1 MSGTLHRLIGWWKS
15 GSPCR
20 QARCLL
26 GIAALVLAIV
36 LLAAPKPGLTDD
48 PVKLGQWWGAL
59 AALVLTTLLAVTA
72 PWWTRPPRGG
82 ETSPP
87 MRPPT
92 PRWFWPLVAV
102 AMLGT
107 AIMGSMRLNHDL
119 WDDEEYT
126 LRRFVQGSFRPAK
139 DATDGRVE
147 FREVAAG
154 RAFHDYRKP
163 NNHILHSLLARLS
176 VSAWKPWR
184 DPAHAPFSE
193 AALRVPA
200 YLFGIA
206 AVATIA
212 LLLKELGLARAGVWA
227 AFLLAAHPW
236 HLRYASEARGY
247 SIVLCLLPLLLVFW
261 LRALR
266 DGRWRWWNAVAATSF
281 ALLYTYPATL
291 YPVGFL
297 GVVTLLLLTV
307 TKAAPDRVT
316 ALARWL
322 ASSTLAA
329 AAFLVL
335 FAPCVPQLLH
345 YLARDRSQGGMGD
358 WWLREFGAQLFTG
371 MAWFKSKDLAAPQ
384 PELFAVATQHPA
396 LFQTLLLASL
406 AMVILGAAR
415 LFSRGALPAA
425 VTVTLVVPAALA
437 YFAALRS
444 GTFLYE
450 WYLIYLLPGVIAL
463 LATGLDST
471 AQPFRRFAWSGAVP
485 ALLLALFLGGYLFLT
500 SEARTWLLGRPL
512 QPMSESVLLT
522 RETTL
527 PNYPGHNRVITASF
541 NTPAFL
547 YDPHGVQAKSMEEL
561 RALIR
566 QSKER
571 GVPLYL
577 NVGNPWA
584 ASYHHPEMYKLMTES
599 GSFEVIAHLPGFDPT
614 LDRIVARYKPTE
626 P

>member
-1 MSGTLHRLIGWWKS
+1 VSGSLRRLTEWWKHSTTS
-15 GSPCR
+15 GR
-20 QARCLL
+20 ARWIL
-26 GIAALVLAIV
+26 GTAALALVVV

-48 PVKLGQWWGAL
+48 AVKIAQWWGAL
-59 AALVLTTLLAVTA
+59 AALALTTLLALTA
-72 PWWTRPPRGG
+72 PWWTRPPRSG

-87 MRPPT
+87 TRLPT

-107 AIMGSMRLNHDL
+107 AIMGSMRLSHDL
-119 WDDEEYT
+119 WDDEDYT
-126 LRRFVQGSFRPAK
+126 LRRFVQGSYRPAK

-176 VSAWKPWR
+176 VSVWKPWR
-184 DPAHAPFSE
+184 DRAGAPFSE

-247 SIVLCLLPLLLVFW
+247 SMVLCLLPLLLVFW
-261 LRALR
+261 LRAMR

-297 GVVTLLLLTV
+297 GVVTLLLLAAGR
-307 TKAAPDRVT
+307 AAPGRAT

-322 ASSTLAA
+322 ASSTVAA
-329 AAFLVL
+329 AAFIVL
-335 FAPCVPQLLH
+335 FAPCVPQLLN
-345 YLARDRSQGGMGD
+345 YLARDRSQGGMGE

-384 PELFAVATQHPA
+384 PELFAIATQHPA
-396 LFQTLLLASL
+396 LFQTLLLAAL
-406 AMVILGAAR
+406 TLVILGAAR
-415 LFSRGALPAA
+415 LFSRGLLPAA
-425 VTVTLVVPAALA
+425 VAVTLVAPAALA
-437 YFAALRS
+437 YLAALRS

-450 WYLIYLLPGVIAL
+450 WYLIYLLPGAVAL
-463 LATGLDST
+463 FAAGLDS
-471 AQPFRRFAWSGAVP
+471 AGQPFRRSTWSGAVP
-485 ALLLALFLGGYLFLT
+485 ALLLAFFLGGYLFLT
-500 SEARTWLLGRPL
+500 SEAHTWLLSRPL
-512 QPMSESVLLT
+512 QPMRESVLLT

-527 PNYPGHNRVITASF
+527 PNYPGHQRVITASF

-547 YDPHGVQAKSMEEL
+547 YDPHGVQVKSMEEL

-566 QSKER
+566 ESEER

-584 ASYHHPEMYKLMTES
+584 ASYHHPEMFKFMTES
-599 GSFEVIAHLPGFDPT
+599 GSFEVIAQLPGFDPT
-614 LDRIVARYKPTE
+614 LDRIVARHKPSA